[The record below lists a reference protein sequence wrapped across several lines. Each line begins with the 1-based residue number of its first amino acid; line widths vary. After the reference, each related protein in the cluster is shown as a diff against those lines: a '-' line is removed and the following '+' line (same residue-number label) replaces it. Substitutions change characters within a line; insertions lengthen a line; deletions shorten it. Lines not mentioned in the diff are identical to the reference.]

1 MWAGALAL
9 VSSLLPACGG
19 SSTDTSST
27 GTSSTG
33 LVLEACTV
41 DSVSARCGTLKVPED
56 RLSASGRQIPI
67 RVVVIPATDPHRQ
80 SDPIVWFAGGPGDS
94 AVDTISRVRPLLA
107 ANTDRD
113 LVFVEQRHRGLE
125 HHLPGVPGL
134 LGQGGSAVGDRVL
147 LGEPAR

>member
-1 MWAGALAL
+1 MWGGALGIVGLFA
-9 VSSLLPACGG
+9 LLPACGG
-19 SSTDTSST
+19 SSP

-33 LVLEACTV
+33 LVLQTCTV
-41 DSVSARCGTLKVPED
+41 DGVSARCGTLTVPED
-56 RLSASGRQIPI
+56 RLSGSGRQIPI

-113 LVFVEQRHRGLE
+113 LVFIEQRGTGTSTMTCPRSRTARTRRLSGR
-125 HHLPGVPGL
+125 P
-134 LGQGGSAVGDRVL
+134 SSRAW
-147 LGEPAR
+147 PACTWE